1 MAGLRIKV
9 DFSARSLKAQ
19 MRTANKY
26 NSRLALIIG
35 EDELARGQ
43 VLCRNMREA
52 SQESMALDK
61 VPEAISS
68 MLK

>member
-1 MAGLRIKV
+1 MPGMRIKV

-26 NSRLALIIG
+26 NSRIALIIG
-35 EDELARGQ
+35 EDELAKGQ

-52 SQESMALDK
+52 SQESLPLDK
-61 VPEAISS
+61 VSEAISS
-68 MLK
+68 MLA